1 MSVIG
6 LLGICG
12 MQYKRESNFV
22 IERLK
27 AKPTARDRNGVQVIA
42 RAAEI
47 LRTLEGSDGMSLGQ
61 LAGRVSLPKSTVQ
74 RIINALDSEN
84 FVVSA
89 SPGGRLRLGPA
100 LVRIAHSIHFPI
112 AETTRPYLREL
123 SEKTGETVDLAVLDG
138 EKAVFVDQI
147 PGSHRLRAVSA
158 IGVSFPLHC
167 TANGKAMLAA
177 LDAQE
182 LSRLKK
188 RMHLTAFTE
197 NSIRSW
203 EKLEQELFRIRE
215 TGLAYD
221 REEHSMGISAIG
233 TAIIGFE
240 GEIAAITIPTPTV
253 RFVKKEPEWAK
264 ALQLCRDAVD
274 RILGGRR
281 Q

>member
-1 MSVIG
+1 VA
-6 LLGICG
+6 
-12 MQYKRESNFV
+12 
-22 IERLK
+22 ERSK
-27 AKPTARDRNGVQVIA
+27 IKPKARDRNGVQVIA
-42 RAAEI
+42 RAADI
-47 LRTLEGSDGMSLGQ
+47 LRALEGSNGMSLGQ
-61 LAGRVSLPKSTVQ
+61 LAARVSLPKSTVQ
-74 RIINALDSEN
+74 RITNALDSEN

-100 LVRIAHSIHFPI
+100 LVRIAHSIRFPI
-112 AETTRPYLREL
+112 ADTAGPYLREL

-177 LDAQE
+177 LDAEE

-188 RMHLTAFTE
+188 RMHLTGYTD

-203 EKLEQELFRIRE
+203 EKLEQELLRIRK

-253 RFVKKEPEWAK
+253 RFTKNEPELAK
-264 ALQLCRDAVD
+264 ALKLCRDAVD
-274 RILGGRR
+274 RILGGGPKHRHR
-281 Q
+281 A

>member
-1 MSVIG
+1 V
-6 LLGICG
+6 
-12 MQYKRESNFV
+12 V
-22 IERLK
+22 ERLK
-27 AKPTARDRNGVQVIA
+27 TKPKARDRNGVQVIA

-47 LRTLEGSDGMSLGQ
+47 LRALEGSNGMSLGQ
-61 LAGRVSLPKSTVQ
+61 LAARVSLPKSTVQ
-74 RIINALDSEN
+74 RITNALDSEN

-100 LVRIAHSIHFPI
+100 LVRIAHSIRFPI
-112 AETTRPYLREL
+112 ADTAGPYLREL

-147 PGSHRLRAVSA
+147 AGSHRLRAVSA

-177 LDAQE
+177 LDAGE
-182 LSRLKK
+182 LGRLKK
-188 RMHLTAFTE
+188 RMHLTGYTD

-203 EKLEQELFRIRE
+203 EKLEQELLRIRE

-240 GEIAAITIPTPTV
+240 GEIAAITIPIPTV
-253 RFVKKEPEWAK
+253 RFAKNEPELAK
-264 ALQLCRDAVD
+264 ALTLCRDAIE
-274 RILGGRR
+274 RILGGGPKRLHPA
-281 Q
+281 

>member
-1 MSVIG
+1 V
-6 LLGICG
+6 
-12 MQYKRESNFV
+12 V
-22 IERLK
+22 ERLK
-27 AKPTARDRNGVQVIA
+27 IKPKARDRNGVQVIA

-47 LRTLEGSDGMSLGQ
+47 LRALEGSNGMSLGQ
-61 LAGRVSLPKSTVQ
+61 LATRVGLPKSTVQ
-74 RIINALDSEN
+74 RIIAALDSEN

-89 SPGGRLRLGPA
+89 SPGGRLRLGPG
-100 LVRIAHSIHFPI
+100 LVRIAHSIRFPI
-112 AETTRPYLREL
+112 AETARPYLREL

-138 EKAVFVDQI
+138 DKAVFVDQI
-147 PGSHRLRAVSA
+147 PGTHRLRAVSA

-177 LDAQE
+177 LNDEE
-182 LSRLKK
+182 LGRLKK
-188 RMHLTAFTE
+188 RVRLTAFTE

-203 EKLEQELFRIRE
+203 EELQQQLLRIRE

-253 RFVKKEPEWAK
+253 RFAKKEPELAK
-264 ALQLCRDAVD
+264 ALKLCRDAVD
-274 RILGGRR
+274 RILGGVPTRR
-281 Q
+281 RLAGPFAE

>member
-1 MSVIG
+1 VV
-6 LLGICG
+6 
-12 MQYKRESNFV
+12 EH
-22 IERLK
+22 LK
-27 AKPTARDRNGVQVIA
+27 TKPKARDRNGVQVIA

-47 LRTLEGSDGMSLGQ
+47 LRALEGSNGMSLGQ

-100 LVRIAHSIHFPI
+100 LVRIAHSIRFPI
-112 AETTRPYLREL
+112 AETARPYLREL

-182 LSRLKK
+182 LSRLWK

-203 EKLEQELFRIRE
+203 EKLEQELLRIRE

-221 REEHSMGISAIG
+221 REEHSLGISAIG

-253 RFVKKEPEWAK
+253 RFAKKESELAK
-264 ALQLCRDAVD
+264 ALKLCRDAID
-274 RILGGRR
+274 RILGGAPARR
-281 Q
+281 RLADSFAE

>member
-1 MSVIG
+1 MV
-6 LLGICG
+6 
-12 MQYKRESNFV
+12 EH
-22 IERLK
+22 LK
-27 AKPTARDRNGVQVIA
+27 TKPKARDRNGVQVIA

-47 LRTLEGSDGMSLGQ
+47 LRALEGSNGMSLGQ
-61 LAGRVSLPKSTVQ
+61 LAGRVGLPKSTVQ
-74 RIINALDSEN
+74 RIIAALDYEN

-100 LVRIAHSIHFPI
+100 LIRIAHSIRFPI
-112 AETTRPYLREL
+112 AETARPYLREL

-147 PGSHRLRAVSA
+147 PGSQRLRAVSA
-158 IGVSFPLHC
+158 VGVSFPLHC
-167 TANGKAMLAA
+167 TANGKAMLAK
-177 LDAQE
+177 LRDEE

-188 RMHLTAFTE
+188 RIPLTAFTE

-203 EKLEQELFRIRE
+203 EKLKQQLLRIRE

-221 REEHSMGISAIG
+221 LEEHSMGISAIG

-253 RFVKKEPEWAK
+253 RFAKKEPELAE
-264 ALQLCRDAVD
+264 ALKLCRDAVD
-274 RILGGRR
+274 RILGGGPERR
-281 Q
+281 RLAGSLAE

>member
-1 MSVIG
+1 MV
-6 LLGICG
+6 
-12 MQYKRESNFV
+12 
-22 IERLK
+22 ERFK
-27 AKPTARDRNGVQVIA
+27 TKPKARDRNGVQVIA

-47 LRTLEGSDGMSLGQ
+47 LRALEGSNGMSLGQ

-89 SPGGRLRLGPA
+89 CPGGRLRLGPA
-100 LVRIAHSIHFPI
+100 LVRIAHSIRFPI
-112 AETTRPYLREL
+112 AETARPYLQEL

-177 LDAQE
+177 LDAKE

-188 RMHLTAFTE
+188 RMRLTAFTE

-203 EKLEQELFRIRE
+203 EKLEQELLRIRE
-215 TGLAYD
+215 TELAYD
-221 REEHSMGISAIG
+221 REEHSIGISAIG
-233 TAIIGFE
+233 TAIIGLE
-240 GEIAAITIPTPTV
+240 GEIAAITIPTPMV
-253 RFVKKEPEWAK
+253 RFAKKEPELAK

-274 RILGGRR
+274 RILGGAPSRR
-281 Q
+281 RLAGSFAE

>member
-1 MSVIG
+1 MV
-6 LLGICG
+6 
-12 MQYKRESNFV
+12 
-22 IERLK
+22 ERLK
-27 AKPTARDRNGVQVIA
+27 TKAKPRDRNGVQVIA

-47 LRTLEGSDGMSLGQ
+47 LRALEGSNGMSLGQ
-61 LAGRVSLPKSTVQ
+61 LAGRVRLPKSTVQ
-74 RIINALDSEN
+74 RIIAALDSEN

-112 AETTRPYLREL
+112 AETARPYLREL

-138 EKAVFVDQI
+138 DKAVFVAQI

-177 LDAQE
+177 MDHAE
-182 LSRLKK
+182 LGRLKN
-188 RMHLTAFTE
+188 RMNLTPFTE

-203 EKLEQELFRIRE
+203 KKLEQELLEIRK
-215 TGLAYD
+215 TGIAYD
-221 REEHSMGISAIG
+221 REEHSVGISAIG

-253 RFVKKEPEWAK
+253 RFEKKEPELAK
-264 ALQLCRDAVD
+264 TLQLCRDAVGK
-274 RILGGRR
+274 ILGGHSR
-281 Q
+281 

>member
-1 MSVIG
+1 
-6 LLGICG
+6 
-12 MQYKRESNFV
+12 V

-27 AKPTARDRNGVQVIA
+27 TKPEARGRNGVQVIA

-47 LRTLEGSDGMSLGQ
+47 LRALEGSNGMSLGQ
-61 LAGRVSLPKSTVQ
+61 LAAGVNLPKSTVQ
-74 RIINALDSEN
+74 RIIAALDSEN
-84 FVVSA
+84 FVVSP
-89 SPGGRLRLGPA
+89 SPGGRVRLGPA
-100 LVRIAHSIHFPI
+100 LVRIAQSIHFPI
-112 AETTRPYLREL
+112 AETVRPHLREL

-138 EKAVFVDQI
+138 GKAVFVDQI

-158 IGVSFPLHC
+158 VGVSFPLHC

-177 LDAQE
+177 MGAEE

-188 RMHLTAFTE
+188 HMHLTAFTE

-203 EKLEQELFRIRE
+203 EKLEQELFKIRK
-215 TGLAYD
+215 TGFAYD

-253 RFVKKEPEWAK
+253 RFEKKEPELAK
-264 ALQLCRDAVD
+264 ALQLCRTSVD
-274 RILGGRR
+274 RILGEKPALLQNSYNLKPNLIMRPKP
-281 Q
+281 